1 MNDAVERIV
10 LDVHAHQAPIFPD
23 DLKDIAGVSWNS
35 ANAVLTVD
43 GHDVGVNALFDPRP
57 LVSWMDQN
65 GVEKAW
71 ISIPPP
77 LYRPQLGDGDARAWA
92 GYVNS
97 GLRRIAEHHP
107 RHLAPLFHLP
117 IGRPRIALEVAR
129 DASDRGQ
136 NRFAAPAGGYD
147 AQVLSDPALDPL
159 WQVFDAAGA
168 FVFFHPGE
176 CADGRLS
183 AFYLSNLLGNPYET
197 AVAIGHL
204 VFGGVIERFPNIR
217 FCFAH
222 GGGALPMLAG
232 RFERGFATKRPGLA
246 SEGKSPR
253 ALLKTI
259 CVDCITHDNDA
270 LDLAERVVGASNI
283 LFGSDWP
290 FPMGLIRPHEQ
301 LATVD
306 RVRRGRIFCDN
317 PNELIARHANTSAM
331 VADCVAEPAIT
342 EQLQ

>member
-1 MNDAVERIV
+1 MSDAVERIA

-23 DLKDIAGVSWNS
+23 DLKDIAGVSWN
-35 ANAVLTVD
+35 APNALLTVD
-43 GHDVGVNALFDPRP
+43 GHNVGLKALFDPGA
-57 LVSWMDQN
+57 LVSWMDQY

-97 GLRRIAEHHP
+97 GLTRIANRHP
-107 RHLAPLFHLP
+107 RHFAALFHLP
-117 IGRPRIALEVAR
+117 LGLPGVALHVAR
-129 DASDRGQ
+129 DAIACGHI
-136 NRFAAPAGGYD
+136 RFAAPAGGYGS
-147 AQVLSDPALDPL
+147 QVLSDPAFDPL
-159 WQVFDAAGA
+159 WRALDAAGA

-176 CADGRLS
+176 CADGRLN

-197 AVAIGHL
+197 TVAIDHL
-204 VFGGVIERFPNIR
+204 VLGGVIERFPAIR

-232 RFERGFATKRPGLA
+232 RFERGFATKRPGIA

-259 CVDCITHDNDA
+259 CVDCITHDDGA

-331 VADCVAEPAIT
+331 ATDRVAGPATT
-342 EQLQ
+342 ERLQ